1 MESEDREG
9 REGRGRTKGFG
20 TRAGRR
26 ATRRAGRRGS
36 RRGRLNLTF
45 KKKEKRRKAH
55 IVGLDSR
62 GIVISIYLCFY
73 NCIDHRYVSS
83 LSLHE
88 LFLYVFSMLSC
99 LLL

>member
-1 MESEDREG
+1 MSVSESSTPPPSLNPLSSSGSCPGQAEPLESEDREG

-62 GIVISIYLCFY
+62 
-73 NCIDHRYVSS
+73 
-83 LSLHE
+83 
-88 LFLYVFSMLSC
+88 C
-99 LLL
+99 L

>member
-20 TRAGRR
+20 TWAGRR

-55 IVGLDSR
+55 IVGLNSR
-62 GIVISIYLCFY
+62 KIIIQPVTTKSEDCLKERQYGNIIESLLKDCNW
-73 NCIDHRYVSS
+73 NCN
-83 LSLHE
+83 
-88 LFLYVFSMLSC
+88 
-99 LLL
+99 

>member
-55 IVGLDSR
+55 IGRR
-62 GIVISIYLCFY
+62 GRSGREEKKGPHRGPRFSYENNIQKISTL
-73 NCIDHRYVSS
+73 SS
-83 LSLHE
+83 VLRH
-88 LFLYVFSMLSC
+88 F
-99 LLL
+99 

>member
-1 MESEDREG
+1 MESED

-20 TRAGRR
+20 TRAGRRATRR

-55 IVGLDSR
+55 IVGLNSR
-62 GIVISIYLCFY
+62 IYK
-73 NCIDHRYVSS
+73 IGYVSES
-83 LSLHE
+83 STPPLIL
-88 LFLYVFSMLSC
+88 LYI
-99 LLL
+99 